1 MFTVLRSTVVILSV
15 LAIVAFV
22 DCGPSDEELAALVE
36 AEISRQVALIPPAL
50 QGEVGLQGTQGP
62 QGVEGPQGLVG
73 PQGPQGLTG
82 PPGPQGAALRDA

>member
-36 AEISRQVALIPPAL
+36 AKISRQVALIP
-50 QGEVGLQGTQGP
+50 
-62 QGVEGPQGLVG
+62 
-73 PQGPQGLTG
+73 
-82 PPGPQGAALRDA
+82 LRCRARSDCKGHRAHRVWKVRKDSWDHKVHKG